1 MKYYLYNYE
10 NGREHLIAQGLTK
23 ESVKSIV
30 DSSPDFFK
38 DGYVIYE
45 AKVIEYNTG
54 VEGLKK

>member
-30 DSSPDFFK
+30 DSSPDIIK
-38 DGYVIYE
+38 DG
-45 AKVIEYNTG
+45 
-54 VEGLKK
+54 